1 MADKPLRGGART
13 MASAGRMRQPKAQ
26 PVPESAKT
34 RERIL
39 DAAKR
44 IYRERNFSS
53 VRTVDI
59 TDASGANIA
68 LVNYYFGGKN
78 QLFLQVFAEAC
89 EVVAKERAQG
99 LDELLSRD
107 PAPSTAALVQ
117 AWMAPVFAQ
126 TRSAEARM
134 LCSHLLGLVLASDVN
149 EGIRE
154 VFGDSLARVDAR
166 YAEQFARARPD
177 LTEEAIAW
185 RMLSAIGAYSL
196 VLGHP
201 GLIALTQGSPGSR
214 DASSPVVQEELL
226 HWLVAAM
233 DAPASAGLARSVG

>member
-1 MADKPLRGGART
+1 MANKPLRSGARST
-13 MASAGRMRQPKAQ
+13 APAGRKRQPASQ
-26 PVPESAKT
+26 PLAESSKT

-89 EVVAKERAQG
+89 EVVAKEREQG

-107 PAPSTAALVQ
+107 PAPSVAALVR

-126 TRSAEARM
+126 TRTAEARM
-134 LCSHLLGLVLASDVN
+134 LSSHLLGLVLASDVN

-154 VFGDSLARVDAR
+154 VFRDSLASVDAR
-166 YAEQFARARPD
+166 YAQQFARARPD
-177 LTEEAIAW
+177 LSQEAIAW

-201 GLIALTQGSPGSR
+201 GLIALMQGTSGSL
-214 DASSPVVQEELL
+214 DPSSLDVQEELL
-226 HWLVAAM
+226 RWLVAAM
-233 DAPASAGLARSVG
+233 DAPAAAGAER